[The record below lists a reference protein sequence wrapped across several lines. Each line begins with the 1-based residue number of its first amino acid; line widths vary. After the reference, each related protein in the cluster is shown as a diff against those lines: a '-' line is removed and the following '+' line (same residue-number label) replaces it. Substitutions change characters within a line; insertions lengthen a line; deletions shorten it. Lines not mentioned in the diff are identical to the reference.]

1 MVIIEF
7 GAAERQTLD
16 PNSLYITFKGEHFK
30 ENVAKIKGF
39 WNRICHGKPKWEWET
54 PYSCYQEILELFEGE
69 EIKYLNNPPKAKFVT
84 NSDITTGMDF
94 NGYNLYDYQLEGV
107 KYGLNH
113 FNFLLLD
120 EQGLGK
126 TLQLITLARY
136 RKEHQGLKHCLIIC
150 GINSLKWNWQRE
162 VEKFCK
168 TEKAIVLGTKI
179 NSKGKVVPITVEETK
194 EQIDSCP
201 EEFFWIINIE
211 RIRLNNDDKKTKDGI
226 VHHLNNQIMKKNLGM
241 IAIDEIHKSKNIQSS
256 QSQGILALDTSA
268 SKVGMTGTLL
278 VNNPYDLYCPMSFIG
293 LINYNKWTFERKY
306 VIKDDWGQVLGYQNM
321 DDLHEILYKSSIRR
335 TKDLLDLPEK
345 IYKQEWLELNKDEQ
359 DVFDQVIGKKD
370 FKLDKILPPE
380 ETVAIITRMRQ
391 ATVAAELLI
400 SKQITSTKFERLN
413 DILEEAKVN
422 NQKVLVFCPFT
433 QALELGLEYCKE
445 YKPRLVK
452 GGMGDKIQQVVD
464 EHENQEGF
472 SVLFAQEATLGVG
485 YTLTN
490 TSIVVFLSPPWS
502 RATYDQCSDRCFA
515 KNTIVMTLD
524 GPKYIQDITTHDYVF
539 TPYGNIKKVLAT
551 HVIED
556 NQKLMANIQIKGLGT
571 NYEIKC
577 TADHKILNKDGI
589 WKEVSDLNIGD
600 YVYQIPE
607 VDDTAGDEKNLDL
620 TSYIEASNRSKNS
633 QGKVKNLNTSYLFE
647 DNLFV
652 NRELMFL
659 FGMYLGD
666 GFVQK
671 DYKFFGICGNN
682 TTKYESLLRIQRYIN
697 SISKCSS
704 YICNGPG
711 QGKELRVNLESFS
724 RFLANTFG
732 RIGEEKFIPK
742 WIFNLKKKYLI
753 SFLEGLM
760 RSDGYIQY
768 KDNLTEQGQFITT
781 TPSLA
786 SSIWFLLYR
795 LGYKA
800 RFYSVYKNKKG
811 AKREYRIEYNKIKSQ
826 DVKAD
831 QDNKVGRIT
840 DLKFYSIKN
849 HKNVKLYDISV
860 EDDEC
865 YMVGNLPVHNCHRI
879 GQKRTVQVID
889 LLSKDTYDEMIYKKL
904 HGKGAM
910 SDALI
915 DGKEIDSLKQYFS
928 DMNIDFKSKSLED
941 EKNKQGNLF
950 TLLDGMI

>member
-1 MVIIEF
+1 MITIEF
-7 GAAERQTLD
+7 GAAENQTLD
-16 PNSLYITFKGEHFK
+16 PNSLYIKMFGNDFKQSLE
-30 ENVAKIKGF
+30 KIKGF
-39 WNRICHGKPKWEWET
+39 WNRKYLKMSHEWEV
-54 PYSCYQEILELFEGE
+54 PYSCFEEIKELFSDT
-69 EIKYLNNPPKAKFVT
+69 EIKYLNNPPKARFVSE
-84 NSDITTGMDF
+84 SDITTGMDF

-107 KYGLNH
+107 QYGLNH
-113 FNFLLLD
+113 HNFLLLD

-136 RKEHQGLKHCLIIC
+136 KKEHQGLKHCLIIC

-168 TEKAIVLGTKI
+168 NEKAIVLGTKI

-201 EEFFWIINIE
+201 EEFFWILNIE
-211 RIRLNNDDKKTKDGI
+211 RIRLNSEDKKTKNGI

-256 QSQGILALDTSA
+256 QSEGILELDPSA

-413 DILEEAKVN
+413 DILEEAKMN

-445 YKPRLVK
+445 YRPKLVK
-452 GGMGDKIQQVVD
+452 GGMGTNVQKVVD

-502 RATYDQCSDRCFA
+502 RATYDQCVDR
-515 KNTIVMTLD
+515 T
-524 GPKYIQDITTHDYVF
+524 
-539 TPYGNIKKVLAT
+539 
-551 HVIED
+551 
-556 NQKLMANIQIKGLGT
+556 
-571 NYEIKC
+571 
-577 TADHKILNKDGI
+577 
-589 WKEVSDLNIGD
+589 
-600 YVYQIPE
+600 
-607 VDDTAGDEKNLDL
+607 
-620 TSYIEASNRSKNS
+620 
-633 QGKVKNLNTSYLFE
+633 
-647 DNLFV
+647 
-652 NRELMFL
+652 
-659 FGMYLGD
+659 
-666 GFVQK
+666 
-671 DYKFFGICGNN
+671 
-682 TTKYESLLRIQRYIN
+682 
-697 SISKCSS
+697 
-704 YICNGPG
+704 
-711 QGKELRVNLESFS
+711 
-724 RFLANTFG
+724 
-732 RIGEEKFIPK
+732 
-742 WIFNLKKKYLI
+742 
-753 SFLEGLM
+753 
-760 RSDGYIQY
+760 
-768 KDNLTEQGQFITT
+768 
-781 TPSLA
+781 
-786 SSIWFLLYR
+786 
-795 LGYKA
+795 
-800 RFYSVYKNKKG
+800 
-811 AKREYRIEYNKIKSQ
+811 
-826 DVKAD
+826 
-831 QDNKVGRIT
+831 
-840 DLKFYSIKN
+840 
-849 HKNVKLYDISV
+849 
-860 EDDEC
+860 
-865 YMVGNLPVHNCHRI
+865 HRI
-879 GQKRTVQVID
+879 GQKHTVQIID
-889 LLSKDTYDEMIYKKL
+889 LLAKDTYDELVFKKL

-915 DGKEIDSLKQYFS
+915 DGKEIDALKQYFA
-928 DMNIDFKSKSLED
+928 DMNISFKSKSLEEEK
-941 EKNKQGNLF
+941 EKNIF
-950 TLLDGMI
+950 TLLDGNV

>member
-1 MVIIEF
+1 MITIEF
-7 GAAERQTLD
+7 GAAENQTLD
-16 PNSLYITFKGEHFK
+16 PNSLYIKMFGNDFQQSLER
-30 ENVAKIKGF
+30 IKGF
-39 WNRICHGKPKWEWET
+39 WNRKYLKDSREWEV
-54 PYSCYQEILELFEGE
+54 PYSCFEEIKELFSDT
-69 EIKYLNNPPKAKFVT
+69 EIKYLNNPPKARFVSE
-84 NSDITTGMDF
+84 SDITNGMDF

-107 KYGLNH
+107 QYGLNH
-113 FNFLLLD
+113 HNFLLLD

-136 RKEHQGLKHCLIIC
+136 KKEHQGLKHCLIIC

-168 TEKAIVLGTKI
+168 NEKAIVLGTKI
-179 NSKGKVVPITVEETK
+179 NSKGKIVPITVEETK
-194 EQIDSCP
+194 AQIDSCP
-201 EEFFWIINIE
+201 EEFFWILNIE
-211 RIRLNNDDKKTKDGI
+211 RIRLNSEDKKTKNGI

-241 IAIDEIHKSKNIQSS
+241 IVIDEIHKSKNIQSS
-256 QSQGILALDTSA
+256 QSEGILELDPSA

-413 DILEEAKVN
+413 DILEEAKMN

-502 RATYDQCSDRCFA
+502 RATYDQCADRCFV

-524 GPKYIQDITTHDYVF
+524 GPKYIQDITTRDYVY
-539 TPYGNIKKVLAT
+539 TPYGNIKRVIAT
-551 HVIED
+551 HIIED
-556 NQKLMANIQIKGLGT
+556 NQKPMVNIKIKGLCKD
-571 NYEIKC
+571 YEIKC
-577 TADHKILNKDGI
+577 TADHKVLSKEGM
-589 WKEVSDLNIGD
+589 WKEIKDFKIGD

-607 VDDTAGDEKNLDL
+607 VDDNYGQEEVIDL
-620 TSYIEASNRSKNS
+620 QSYIEVSNRSKNS
-633 QGKVKNLNTSYLFE
+633 QGKVKISSNQHMFNNYLKVTE
-647 DNLFV
+647 
-652 NRELMFL
+652 ELMFL
-659 FGMYLGD
+659 LGMYLGD
-666 GFVQK
+666 GFVDK
-671 DYKFFGICGNN
+671 TYKFFSICGNC
-682 TTKYESLLRIQRYIN
+682 TTKYDSLLRIQNFIKT
-697 SISKCSS
+697 ICKCSS
-704 YICNGPG
+704 YICNSKGK
-711 QGKELRVNLESFS
+711 GKELRCNIEPLA
-724 RFLANTFG
+724 RFLELNFG
-732 RIGEEKFIPK
+732 RVCEQKFIPK
-742 WIFNLKKKYLI
+742 WIFNLKKKYLQ

-760 RSDGYIQY
+760 RSDGYTIC
-768 KDNLTEQGQFITT
+768 KDNNTEQGQFITT

-786 SSIWFLLYR
+786 TGVWFLLYR

-800 RFYSVYKNKKG
+800 RFYTVFHYEKG
-811 AKREYRIEYNKIKSQ
+811 SKREWRIEFNKINNSN
-826 DVKAD
+826 VKVD
-831 QDNKVGRIT
+831 IDNKVGRIT
-840 DLKFYSIKN
+840 DIKYYSVKN
-849 HKNVKLYDISV
+849 QPHIKLYDISV

-879 GQKRTVQVID
+879 GQKHTVQIID
-889 LLSKDTYDEMIYKKL
+889 LLAKDTYDELVFKKL

-915 DGKEIDSLKQYFS
+915 DGKEIDALKQYFA
-928 DMNIDFKSKSLED
+928 DMNISFKSKSLEEEK
-941 EKNKQGNLF
+941 EKNIF
-950 TLLDGMI
+950 TLLDGNV